1 MPGLSSLVLRLLS
14 QPINYMRAEH
24 LDVCVL
30 LISATKRTAASER
43 ACWWVGGW
51 VDCGLRRSYVP
62 SESEKQDPSL
72 YSRNVQQLM
81 AERLGW
87 QSTEYAQ
94 EDVKLQ

>member
-1 MPGLSSLVLRLLS
+1 MLV
-14 QPINYMRAEH
+14 
-24 LDVCVL
+24 
-30 LISATKRTAASER
+30 
-43 ACWWVGGW
+43 GW
-51 VDCGLRRSYVP
+51 SVDCGLRRSYVP

>member
-1 MPGLSSLVLRLLS
+1 VPALSSLVLRLLS

-30 LISATKRTAASER
+30 SAQPSVPQHRSVHA
-43 ACWWVGGW
+43 GW
-51 VDCGLRRSYVP
+51 LVDCRLRGSYVP

-81 AERLGW
+81 AKRLGW

>member
-1 MPGLSSLVLRLLS
+1 M
-14 QPINYMRAEH
+14 
-24 LDVCVL
+24 
-30 LISATKRTAASER
+30 
-43 ACWWVGGW
+43 
-51 VDCGLRRSYVP
+51 P

-81 AERLGW
+81 AKRLGW